1 MDASVW
7 ITSMGVLLAA
17 ACAAGVALEAARR
30 TSSREGRGLRE
41 ANHALETE
49 LAVSRAAL
57 ADTERRFDTAHD
69 QLAEAFRALSADS
82 LRASN
87 EQFLQLAAATL
98 HGERERADA
107 TLARRQ
113 QAVEALV
120 QPIHEKLAAATAAIE
135 TTERSRRQAYGGL
148 RQQLS
153 AMVAG
158 QEQLRGETAGLSK
171 ALRRPEVRGRWGEMQ
186 LRRVAEL
193 AGMAEHCD
201 FTQQASVT
209 RGASAGDGGSLR
221 PDMVVALPGGREIVV
236 DAKTPMDAYLD
247 AAEADHP
254 TAREDR
260 LAAHVRQIET
270 KVKELGGKRY
280 QDHFASADFVVLFIP
295 GESFLYAA
303 VERRP
308 GLIDDALA
316 RGVVVATPTTLVAL
330 LKTVALGWREE
341 RLAENAVEIKALGE
355 ELHRRLGTLTGHLDR
370 LGRSVGKTV
379 EHYNR
384 LVGSFETQVLPHA
397 RRFEGL
403 GIDSGRPLPAAGTL
417 KGVEHQPRPLPTP
430 SNRGHSHDLIQAA
443 RDAGQGV
450 DANNQTTRPPPTNP
464 RPEAGSGL
472 TPGHAGAL
480 RRAD

>member
-1 MDASVW
+1 MDATVW

-30 TSSREGRGLRE
+30 TASREGRGLRE

-69 QLAEAFRALSADS
+69 QLAEAFRALSADA

-107 TLARRQ
+107 TLAQRQ
-113 QAVEALV
+113 QAVAALV

-201 FTQQASVT
+201 FTQQASVSL
-209 RGASAGDGGSLR
+209 ADGGSLR

-247 AAEADHP
+247 AAEADDS
-254 TAREDR
+254 AVRKER
-260 LAAHVRQIET
+260 LGAHVRQIEAKIT
-270 KVKELGGKRY
+270 ELSGKRY

-308 GLIDDALA
+308 QLIDDALA

-355 ELHRRLGTLTGHLDR
+355 ELHRRLGTLTRHLDR

-384 LVGSFETQVLPHA
+384 LVGSYESQVLTQA

-403 GIDSGRPLPAAGTL
+403 GVDSGRPLPAAGE
-417 KGVEHQPRPLPTP
+417 VAPV
-430 SNRGHSHDLIQAA
+430 
-443 RDAGQGV
+443 DAGVRTMSAENG
-450 DANNQTTRPPPTNP
+450 
-464 RPEAGSGL
+464 EA
-472 TPGHAGAL
+472 A
-480 RRAD
+480 